1 MRIERRCRSEAE
13 TIELATVLGRRLTGG
28 DVICIEGPL
37 GCGKTCFVRGLAGGL
52 GLEPQVVASPSFI
65 ICRRHATPR
74 GLTLAHVDAFRLT
87 GADDLESI
95 GWEELL
101 AGRDT
106 VVVVE
111 WPSRISEALPQRRI
125 EVRMDHTGQTSR
137 LVTITATGILATRLE
152 GIDEHVTVIRRGV
165 RGSGNRRAPTPE
177 P

>member
-13 TIELATVLGRRLTGG
+13 TIELATVLGRRLAGG

-52 GLEPQVVASPSFI
+52 GLEPRAVASPSFI
-65 ICRRHATPR
+65 ICRRHTTPG

-101 AGRDT
+101 VSWDT
-106 VVVVE
+106 VVAVE

-137 LVTITATGILATRLE
+137 WVTITATGILATRLE
-152 GIDEHVTVIRRGV
+152 ELDKQLTK
-165 RGSGNRRAPTPE
+165 
-177 P
+177 

>member
-13 TIELATVLGRRLTGG
+13 TIELATVFGRRLAGG
-28 DVICIEGPL
+28 DVICIDGPL
-37 GCGKTCFVRGLAGGL
+37 GCGKTCFVRGLATGL
-52 GLEPQVVASPSFI
+52 GVEPQAVASPSFI

-74 GLTLAHVDAFRLT
+74 GLTFAHVDAFRLT
-87 GADDLESI
+87 SADDLESI

-106 VVVVE
+106 VVAVE

-137 LVTITATGILATRLE
+137 QVTITATGALAKRLE
-152 GIDEHVTVIRRGV
+152 EFQ
-165 RGSGNRRAPTPE
+165 
-177 P
+177 

>member
-13 TIELATVLGRRLTGG
+13 TIELATVLGRRLAGG

-37 GCGKTCFVRGLAGGL
+37 GCGKTCFVRGLASGL
-52 GLEPQVVASPSFI
+52 GVEPQAVASPSFI
-65 ICRRHATPR
+65 LCRRHATPG

-106 VVVVE
+106 VVAVE

-125 EVRMDHTGQTSR
+125 EVRMDHTGLTSR
-137 LVTITATGILATRLE
+137 QVTITATGALAKRLE
-152 GIDEHVTVIRRGV
+152 ELDKQLTKCK
-165 RGSGNRRAPTPE
+165 E